1 MKGNRKR
8 KSKGDSLIKYSIAM
22 LFIIGLLFLISGGVF
37 FISNL
42 RFKAAAEHT
51 RGRIIDIERVSSV
64 RHGSRH
70 HSRRN
75 VHHRVTVSYTVDG
88 EDYECELGEYHSDWR
103 EGQKITLYYD
113 PAKPE
118 NVRTGSAALI
128 PVLFMVLGAF
138 LLIGGTIP
146 AAFYMKSLKQTKL
159 LKENGEILTGTVTKV
174 KIITSVTIN
183 GNHPFRAEC
192 EYTDPGTGERYLFSS
207 KNVMEDISGFI
218 GSEVKIYAERNNRSN
233 YYVDMEELLSRAR
246 AETTVH
252 DFR

>member
-1 MKGNRKR
+1 MKRNREK
-8 KSKGDSLIKYSIAM
+8 KSKGNSLIKYSIAM
-22 LFIIGLLFLISGGVF
+22 LFIIGLLFLISGSVF

-42 RFKAAAEHT
+42 SFKAAAEQT
-51 RGRIIDIERVSSV
+51 RGRIIDIERVSSR

-70 HSRRN
+70 HSSRN

-88 EDYECELGEYHSDWR
+88 EEYECELREYHSDWR

-113 PAKPE
+113 PSKPE
-118 NVRTGSAALI
+118 NVRTDSATLL

-146 AAFYMKSLKQTKL
+146 AAFYMKSLKQTRL
-159 LKENGEILTGTVTKV
+159 LKENGEVLTGTIAKV

-183 GNHPFRAEC
+183 GDHPFRAEC
-192 EYTDPGTGERYLFSS
+192 EYTDPGTGEKYLFSS
-207 KNVMEDISGFI
+207 KNVLEDITGFI

-233 YYVDMEELLSRAR
+233 YYVDMEELLNRAGT
-246 AETTVH
+246 ETTVH
-252 DFR
+252 DYR